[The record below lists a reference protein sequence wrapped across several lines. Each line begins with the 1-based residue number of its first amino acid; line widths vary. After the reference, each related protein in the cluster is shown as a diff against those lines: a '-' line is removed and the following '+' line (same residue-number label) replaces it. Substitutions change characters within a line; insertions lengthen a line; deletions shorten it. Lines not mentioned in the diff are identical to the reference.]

1 MLIFVPTFVLIV
13 LDNGELVVKL
23 GTDVS
28 SILLFFK
35 LLRMFIITQYIH
47 INIINTKKVLKKNFV

>member
-23 GTDVS
+23 ATDVS
-28 SILLFFK
+28 SILLFLK
-35 LLRMFIITQYIH
+35 LLRMFIITQYIYM
-47 INIINTKKVLKKNFV
+47 NIINTVNCT